1 MGIIQKDTLTLEN
14 GLEVSN
20 TYASFAGDSIH
31 VLKSSSN
38 VISINATLST
48 WANQTS
54 RLNNKPIIK
63 TENINFSIENGS
75 VTDELFKLLYE
86 KYKSTSNGT
95 YEDVLIDP
103 TEESTTAEST
113 TV

>member
-63 TENINFSIENGS
+63 TESINFSIENGS

-86 KYKSTSNGT
+86 KYKSTSNGS
-95 YEDVLIDP
+95 YEDVLIDVVG
-103 TEESTTAEST
+103 ESTTANST